1 MTDFVNRTVLV
12 TGAGGFI
19 GSHLVERLVR
29 EGATVRALI
38 RYNSRNDW
46 GALGWVRA
54 EVTEEV
60 EVVLGDIRD
69 VESVTRA
76 VRGADYVCHLA
87 AQIAIPYSYLNARDF
102 FETNV
107 LGSFNFAQAAL
118 DAGVQHVV
126 HTSSS
131 EVYGSAQFVPITED
145 HPLHPQSPYAASKV
159 GADVLMDS
167 YHRTYGLPVTVLRPF
182 NTFGPRQSARAVI
195 PTIISQALAGG
206 AVRLGSLSPRRDLTY
221 IEDTVEGFVAALS
234 TPDTIGRTLQLGTG
248 IDVSVGE
255 IVDIVSDLVG
265 RPLEVQQDPD
275 RVRPNNSEV
284 ARLLS
289 NPQRALEVMGW
300 APRIDVR
307 EGLRRTMSY
316 IAEHAGRYRTDQ
328 YVI

>member
-1 MTDFVNRTVLV
+1 VTAFGDRTVLV

-29 EGATVRALI
+29 EGAIVRALI

-46 GALGWVRA
+46 GALGWVPS
-54 EVTEEV
+54 EVTREV

-69 VESVTRA
+69 IESVTRA

-87 AQIAIPYSYLNARDF
+87 AQIAIPYSYINARDF

-107 LGSFNFAQAAL
+107 LGSLNFAQAAL
-118 DAGVQHVV
+118 DTGVEHFI
-126 HTSSS
+126 HTSTS
-131 EVYGSAQFVPITED
+131 EVYGTAQFVPITED

-159 GADVLMDS
+159 GADMLMDS

-182 NTFGPRQSARAVI
+182 NTYGPRQSARAVI

-221 IEDTVEGFVAALS
+221 VEDTVDGFVTALS
-234 TPDTIGRTLQLGTG
+234 APDTIGRTLQLGTG
-248 IDVSVGE
+248 IDISVGE
-255 IVDIVSDLVG
+255 IVNIVSELVG
-265 RPLEVQQDPD
+265 GPLDVEQDPD
-275 RVRPNNSEV
+275 RIRPNSSEV

-289 NPQRALEVMGW
+289 SPQRALEAMGW

-316 IAEHAGRYRTDQ
+316 IAEHAERYRTDE